1 MANHPKCPKCGR
13 KFKSGRGLPAHVES
27 CEGKAKKARRPRRAP
42 RRSSRRTAF
51 PPEPRVPEPR
61 TPVVPERVVNMN
73 TVVQRLSAV
82 RSELLSKAA
91 ALGKM
96 IEELA
101 SI

>member
-1 MANHPKCPKCGR
+1 
-13 KFKSGRGLPAHVES
+13 
-27 CEGKAKKARRPRRAP
+27 
-42 RRSSRRTAF
+42 
-51 PPEPRVPEPR
+51 
-61 TPVVPERVVNMN
+61 VPERVVNMN